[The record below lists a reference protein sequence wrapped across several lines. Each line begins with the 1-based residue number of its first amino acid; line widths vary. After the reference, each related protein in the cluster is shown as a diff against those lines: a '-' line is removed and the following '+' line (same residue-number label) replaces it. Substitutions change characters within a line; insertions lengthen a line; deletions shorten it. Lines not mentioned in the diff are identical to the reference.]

1 MTDEIFSQHDLRE
14 YVKSRD
20 KNTCQYCGKGRLY
33 GAQLNLDH
41 IHPRTAG
48 GGDSPE
54 NLIVACKQCNH
65 RKGKKS
71 LADYI
76 DSRLKALEREMEC
89 LERLR
94 DRPPLNIF

>member
-1 MTDEIFSQHDLRE
+1 MTDEIFSPHDLRE

-20 KNTCQYCGKGRLY
+20 KNTCQYCGKARLY

-41 IHPRTAG
+41 IHPRTAS

-76 DSRLKALEREMEC
+76 DSRLKALEREAEY
-89 LERLR
+89 LGRLR